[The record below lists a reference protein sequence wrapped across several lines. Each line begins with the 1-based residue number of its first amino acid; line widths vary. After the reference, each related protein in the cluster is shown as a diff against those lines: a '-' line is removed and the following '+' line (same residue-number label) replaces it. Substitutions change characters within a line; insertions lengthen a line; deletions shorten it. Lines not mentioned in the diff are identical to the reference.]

1 LGNIKMSLADL
12 IIPAW
17 VKPAILAAVVAVAG
31 VFVWRWHHGA
41 IDDAVTAVHASYTV
55 EKLKAAEHAAE
66 TSRTLQAEA
75 DKTQG
80 EKDAQLKI
88 QSARIA
94 ALSASLRNRPERP
107 SGNANNPSTS
117 SNCTGAG
124 LYRPDGEFLTWYAGE
139 AARIGLDLADC
150 QARYNQVRDKF
161 K

>member
-1 LGNIKMSLADL
+1 MSLADL

-31 VFVWRWHHGA
+31 VAVWRWHHGA
-41 IDDAVTAVHASYTV
+41 IDDAVTAVRAEYTA
-55 EKLKAAEHAAE
+55 KALEAANKAAE

-80 EKDAQLKI
+80 EKDAKLKI

-107 SGNANNPSTS
+107 SGNANNPSTA
-117 SNCTGAG
+117 SNCTGSG

-139 AARIGLDLADC
+139 AGRVSAELADC

>member
-1 LGNIKMSLADL
+1 MSLADL
-12 IIPAW
+12 IIPVW
-17 VKPAILAAVVAVAG
+17 LKPAILAVAVAVAG
-31 VFVWRWHHGA
+31 IAVWRWHHGA
-41 IDDAVTAVHASYTV
+41 IDDAVTAVRAEYTA
-55 EKLKAAEHAAE
+55 KALEAANKAAE

-80 EKDAQLKI
+80 EKDAQIKI

-107 SGNANNPSTS
+107 SSNANNPAVAGI
-117 SNCTGAG
+117 CTGAG
-124 LYRPDGEFLTWYAGE
+124 LYRQDGEFLARE
-139 AARIGLDLADC
+139 AAESGRVGIDLADC